1 MATAKSAWG
10 IEIGASALKA
20 IRLSREGD
28 SVVVTDFTV
37 IPHQQVLSAPDVDPA
52 AMVRFTLG
60 QFLAANGEKLKSDRV
75 VVSVAGRDAFARFA
89 KLPVGGNLKNLAK
102 LIDFESKQQIP
113 FPIDQVEWDY
123 QAFKSEDNIEVD
135 VGIFA
140 ITKDRIGELLTL
152 YRECGLN
159 PDVITIAPNAV
170 FNAVT
175 YDLNLDLSSGPVM
188 VVDVGT
194 NATDIVVAERG
205 IGWMRSFPLGG
216 HSFTEAISGGFDIP
230 YKKAEKLKLEG
241 AASKHAK
248 QVMQRMKDT
257 FDSLISEIR
266 KSKDYYESTHPG
278 ATVGKILGTGS
289 TLKIPGLRKFI
300 TQQIGVEVERLDEF
314 KRIQLEGDQAADF
327 AANAMGLVVA
337 YGLALQG
344 VGLGAINV
352 NLVPMAVRRER
363 AWMAKGKWFAVAAGL
378 GLVMGAMLFIRPITG
393 RSRLGESVPQSV
405 VAAIA
410 DGQRNKAAYDQIA
423 GMGANGGAAKNMLA
437 LVDNRN
443 VWPLLVNDAFS
454 ALAAANPQPELLVDL
469 EAQVSRLPAGQVDEA
484 ALSDMLTKSLS
495 EARSIEVAQ
504 RRLVML
510 EELSGAYVPPAPG
523 GKRRIKVAMRISL
536 SHSDPSVFLSKENS
550 VAGWL
555 KERAAVLAKDPKAPY
570 TIVADSI
577 KIPDDWVEIEF
588 GKGVRQKSETPPG
601 GGTEFGNSGGDLG
614 GGGAKKPAGSG
625 NKGGNSF
632 QGRRAAP
639 PPDASSDTGPGF
651 GLSTGGAGPGSGES
665 SGDASGG
672 SDSGFGTGGA
682 GNDPTRSKR
691 RSGGAG
697 STVNGE
703 AIKVLEEAR
712 IISAPSVY
720 QPGDLYFMGELTF
733 EVELPSDGPT
743 SNDAQPEGTQ

>member
-20 IRLSREGD
+20 IRLVREGD

-37 IPHQQVLSAPDVDPA
+37 IPHQQVISAPDVDPA

-140 ITKDRIGELLTL
+140 ITKDRIGELLML

-159 PDVITIAPNAV
+159 PDVITIAPSAV
-170 FNAVT
+170 FNAVS

-241 AASKHAK
+241 AASKYAK

-266 KSKDYYESTHPG
+266 KSKEYYESTHPG
-278 ATVGKILGTGS
+278 ASIEKILGTGS

-300 TQQIGVEVERLDEF
+300 TQQIQADVERLDEF

-363 AWMAKGKWFAVAAGL
+363 AWIAKGKWFAVAAGL
-378 GLVMGAMLFIRPITG
+378 GLVAGVMLFIRPITG
-393 RSRLGESVPQSV
+393 RSGLGSSPPASVESTISRGKAFKAQY
-405 VAAIA
+405 
-410 DGQRNKAAYDQIA
+410 DGLSGA
-423 GMGANGGAAKNMLA
+423 GANGGAAQNMLS
-437 LVDNRN
+437 LVDYRD
-443 VWPLLVNDAFS
+443 VWPHLVNDVYT
-454 ALAAANPQPELLVDL
+454 ALAAANPQPALLSSNAEEIKAV
-469 EAQVSRLPAGQVDEA
+469 P
-484 ALSDMLTKSLS
+484 
-495 EARSIEVAQ
+495 VAE
-504 RRLVML
+504 RRLVSL
-510 EELSGAYVPPAPG
+510 DELGSAYVVPG
-523 GKRRIKVAMRISL
+523 ADGKRRIRVSMKVSL
-536 SHSDPSVFLSKENS
+536 SHADPGVFLNKEKS

-555 KERAAVLAKDPKAPY
+555 RANADRAGVPY
-570 TIVADSI
+570 VIVTDSI
-577 KIPDDWVEIEF
+577 KIPDDWTEIEF
-588 GKGVRQKSETPPG
+588 GKGARQKSDAPAGGAAG
-601 GGTEFGNSGGDLG
+601 GGSDFGAPSSGDS
-614 GGGAKKPAGSG
+614 GSTADQG
-625 NKGGNSF
+625 QGSKGM
-632 QGRRAAP
+632 QGRRKPPAA
-639 PPDASSDTGPGF
+639 GGQMQGMGQ
-651 GLSTGGAGPGSGES
+651 GLGLSGGGEGAGDGDGSTGGAGGADWSSGSDAASKSRRKAGGSATGAQGES
-665 SGDASGG
+665 
-672 SDSGFGTGGA
+672 
-682 GNDPTRSKR
+682 
-691 RSGGAG
+691 
-697 STVNGE
+697 
-703 AIKVLEEAR
+703 IKVLEEAR
-712 IISAPSVY
+712 IVEAPSIY
-720 QPGDLYFMGELTF
+720 QPDDVYFVGEVTF
-733 EVELPSDGPT
+733 EVELRDPKAAP
-743 SNDAQPEGTQ
+743 AAAPEGGTQ

>member
-20 IRLSREGD
+20 IRLVREGD

-278 ATVGKILGTGS
+278 ASVDKILGTGS

-314 KRIQLEGDQAADF
+314 KRIQLDGDQAADF

-363 AWMAKGKWFAVAAGL
+363 AWMAKGKWFAAAAGL
-378 GLVMGAMLFIRPITG
+378 GLAISGMLFIRPITG
-393 RSRLGESVPQSV
+393 RSGLGSSPPASVESTISQ
-405 VAAIA
+405 
-410 DGQRNKAAYDQIA
+410 GKAFKAQFEELSGA
-423 GMGANGGAAKNMLA
+423 GANGGAAQNMLS
-437 LVDNRN
+437 LVDYRN
-443 VWPLLVNDAFS
+443 VWPHLVNDVYT
-454 ALAAANPQPELLVDL
+454 ALAAANPQPALL
-469 EAQVSRLPAGQVDEA
+469 GGNVDEIKA
-484 ALSDMLTKSLS
+484 
-495 EARSIEVAQ
+495 IPVAE
-504 RRLVML
+504 RRLVTL
-510 EELSGAYVPPAPG
+510 DELGSAYVVPG
-523 GKRRIKVAMRISL
+523 ADGKRRIRVSMKVSL
-536 SHSDPSVFLSKENS
+536 SHADPGVFLNKEKS

-555 KERAAVLAKDPKAPY
+555 RANADRADVPY
-570 TIVADSI
+570 VIVADSI
-577 KIPDDWVEIEF
+577 KIPDDWTEIEF
-588 GKGVRQKSETPPG
+588 GKGARQKPDAPAG
-601 GGTEFGNSGGDLG
+601 GAASGGSDF
-614 GGGAKKPAGSG
+614 GAPASGDAASNASQGQG
-625 NKGGNSF
+625 NKGM
-632 QGRRAAP
+632 QGRRKP
-639 PPDASSDTGPGF
+639 PAGGGQMPGMGQ
-651 GLSTGGAGPGSGES
+651 GLGLSGGGEGAGDGSGDGSTGGAGGADWS
-665 SGDASGG
+665 SGSDAASK
-672 SDSGFGTGGA
+672 SRRKTGGA
-682 GNDPTRSKR
+682 AT
-691 RSGGAG
+691 GA
-697 STVNGE
+697 E
-703 AIKVLEEAR
+703 AESIKVLEEAR
-712 IISAPSVY
+712 IGEAPSIY
-720 QPGDLYFMGELTF
+720 QPDDVYFVGEVTF
-733 EVELPSDGPT
+733 EVELRDSKGAPAAAP
-743 SNDAQPEGTQ
+743 AEGTQ

>member
-20 IRLSREGD
+20 IRLVREGD

-37 IPHQQVLSAPDVDPA
+37 IPHQQVLYAPDVDPT

-102 LIDFESKQQIP
+102 LVDFESKQQIP

-140 ITKDRIGELLTL
+140 ITKDLIGELLTL
-152 YRECGLN
+152 YRESGLN

-175 YDLNLDLSSGPVM
+175 YDLKLDLSSGPVM

-216 HSFTEAISGGFDIP
+216 HSFTEAIAGGFDIP

-278 ATVGKILGTGS
+278 ATVEKILGTGS

-300 TQQIGVEVERLDEF
+300 TQQIQVDVERLDEF
-314 KRIQLEGDQAADF
+314 KRIQLEGDQAAEF

-344 VGLGAINV
+344 VGLGTINV

-363 AWMAKGKWFAVAAGL
+363 AWMAKGKWFAAAASL
-378 GLVMGAMLFIRPITG
+378 GLVASILLFIRPIAG
-393 RSRLGESVPQSV
+393 RSGLGSSPPASVESTISQ
-405 VAAIA
+405 
-410 DGQRNKAAYDQIA
+410 GKAFKAQYDELA
-423 GMGANGGAAKNMLA
+423 GAGANGGAAQNMLS
-437 LVDNRN
+437 LVDYRDI
-443 VWPLLVNDAFS
+443 WPHLVNDVYS
-454 ALAAANPQPELLVDL
+454 ALAAANPQPALLGGNLQDIK
-469 EAQVSRLPAGQVDEA
+469 AIP
-484 ALSDMLTKSLS
+484 
-495 EARSIEVAQ
+495 VAE
-504 RRLVML
+504 RRLVTL
-510 EELSGAYVPPAPG
+510 DELGSTYVAPG
-523 GKRRIKVAMRISL
+523 ADGKRRIRVSMKVSL
-536 SHSDPSVFLSKENS
+536 SHADPGVFLNKEKS

-555 KERAAVLAKDPKAPY
+555 RANAERDDVPY
-570 TIVADSI
+570 VILVDSI
-577 KIPDDWVEIEF
+577 KIPDDWTEIEF
-588 GKGVRQKSETPPG
+588 GKGARQKPDSPA
-601 GGTEFGNSGGDLG
+601 SG
-614 GGGAKKPAGSG
+614 A
-625 NKGGNSF
+625 
-632 QGRRAAP
+632 
-639 PPDASSDTGPGF
+639 
-651 GLSTGGAGPGSGES
+651 
-665 SGDASGG
+665 ASGG
-672 SDSGFGTGGA
+672 SDFGAPDSGDPSSASSPGQGNKNMQGRRKPPAGGGQMPGMGQGLGLSGGGEGAGDGGGDGSTGGGDNWPSGSEA
-682 GNDPTRSKR
+682 ASKSR
-691 RSGGAG
+691 RKTPGSASG
-697 STVNGE
+697 TE
-703 AIKVLEEAR
+703 AELIKVLEEAR
-712 IISAPSVY
+712 IAEAPSIY
-720 QPGDLYFMGELTF
+720 QPDDVYFVGEVTF
-733 EVELPSDGPT
+733 EVEFRDPKGAP
-743 SNDAQPEGTQ
+743 AAAPAEGTQ

>member
-20 IRLSREGD
+20 IRLVREGD

-278 ATVGKILGTGS
+278 ASVEKILGTGS

-363 AWMAKGKWFAVAAGL
+363 AWMAKGKWFAAAAGL
-378 GLVMGAMLFIRPITG
+378 GLVISGMLFIRPITG
-393 RSRLGESVPQSV
+393 RSGLGSSPPASVESTISQ
-405 VAAIA
+405 
-410 DGQRNKAAYDQIA
+410 GKAFKAQYDELSGA
-423 GMGANGGAAKNMLA
+423 GANGGAAQNMLS
-437 LVDNRN
+437 LVDYRN
-443 VWPLLVNDAFS
+443 VWPHLVNDVYT
-454 ALAAANPQPELLVDL
+454 ALAAANPQPALLGGNLDDIK
-469 EAQVSRLPAGQVDEA
+469 AIP
-484 ALSDMLTKSLS
+484 
-495 EARSIEVAQ
+495 VAE
-504 RRLVML
+504 RRLVTL
-510 EELSGAYVPPAPG
+510 DELGSTYVVPGAD
-523 GKRRIKVAMRISL
+523 GKRRIRVSMKVSL
-536 SHSDPSVFLSKENS
+536 SHADPGVFLNKEKS

-555 KERAAVLAKDPKAPY
+555 RANADRADVPY
-570 TIVADSI
+570 VIVADSI
-577 KIPDDWVEIEF
+577 KIPDDWTEIEF
-588 GKGVRQKSETPPG
+588 GKGARQKPDAPAGGVAG
-601 GGTEFGNSGGDLG
+601 GGSDFG
-614 GGGAKKPAGSG
+614 
-625 NKGGNSF
+625 
-632 QGRRAAP
+632 AP
-639 PPDASSDTGPGF
+639 
-651 GLSTGGAGPGSGES
+651 S
-665 SGDASGG
+665 SGDAGSTANQGQGNKGMQGRRKPPAGGGQMPGMGQGLGLSGG
-672 SDSGFGTGGA
+672 GEGAGDGAGDGSTGGGA
-682 GNDPTRSKR
+682 DGSSGSDAASKSR
-691 RSGGAG
+691 RKTGGSATG
-697 STVNGE
+697 AE
-703 AIKVLEEAR
+703 AESIKVLEEAR
-712 IISAPSVY
+712 IGEAPGIY
-720 QPGDLYFMGELTF
+720 QPDDVYFVGEVTF
-733 EVELPSDGPT
+733 EVELRDPKGAP
-743 SNDAQPEGTQ
+743 AAAPAEGTQ

>member
-20 IRLSREGD
+20 IRLVREGD

-52 AMVRFTLG
+52 AMIRFSLG
-60 QFLAANGEKLKSDRV
+60 QFLAANGDKLKTDRV

-123 QAFKSEDNIEVD
+123 QAFKSEDNLEVD

-170 FNAVT
+170 FNAVA
-175 YDLNLDLSSGPVM
+175 YDLNLDAASGPVM

-194 NATDIVVAERG
+194 NATDIVVAEHG

-278 ATVGKILGTGS
+278 SEVTKILGTGS

-314 KRIQLEGDQAADF
+314 KRVQLEGDQAADF

-352 NLVPMAVRRER
+352 NLVPLAVRRER
-363 AWMAKGKWFAVAAGL
+363 AWMAKGKWFAAAAGL
-378 GLVMGAMLFIRPITG
+378 GLVISGMLFIRPITG
-393 RSRLGESVPQSV
+393 RSGLGSSAPASVETTISQ
-405 VAAIA
+405 
-410 DGQRNKAAYDQIA
+410 GKALKARYDELSGA
-423 GMGANGGAAKNMLA
+423 GANGGAAQNMLS
-437 LVDNRN
+437 LVDYRN
-443 VWPLLVNDAFS
+443 IWPHLVTDVYS
-454 ALAAANPQPELLVDL
+454 ALAASNPQPALLGGNL
-469 EAQVSRLPAGQVDEA
+469 DEIKA
-484 ALSDMLTKSLS
+484 
-495 EARSIEVAQ
+495 IPVAE
-504 RRLVML
+504 RRLVTL
-510 EELSGAYVPPAPG
+510 DELGSTYVAPG
-523 GKRRIKVAMRISL
+523 ADGKRRIRVAMKVSL
-536 SHSDPSVFLSKENS
+536 SHADPGVFLNKEKS

-555 KERAAVLAKDPKAPY
+555 RKNADRPDVPY
-570 TIVADSI
+570 VIVADSI
-577 KIPDDWVEIEF
+577 KIPDDWTEVEF
-588 GKGVRQKSETPPG
+588 GKGARQKPDAPAG
-601 GGTEFGNSGGDLG
+601 GSTGGSDFGAPASGGDPNSG
-614 GGGAKKPAGSG
+614 NQGQG
-625 NKGGNSF
+625 NKGM
-632 QGRRAAP
+632 QGRRKP
-639 PPDASSDTGPGF
+639 PAQGGQMPGMGQGL
-651 GLSTGGAGPGSGES
+651 GLSGGGEGAGDGSG
-665 SGDASGG
+665 DG
-672 SDSGFGTGGA
+672 STGGTGGA
-682 GNDPTRSKR
+682 DW
-691 RSGGAG
+691 SGGTDGGKKESRRKIGTATG
-697 STVNGE
+697 AE
-703 AIKVLEEAR
+703 AESIKVLEEAR
-712 IISAPSVY
+712 IGEAPSMY
-720 QPGDLYFMGELTF
+720 QPDDVFFVGEVTF
-733 EVELPSDGPT
+733 EVELRDPKGAP
-743 SNDAQPEGTQ
+743 APAPAEGTL

>member
-20 IRLSREGD
+20 IRLVREGD

-60 QFLAANGEKLKSDRV
+60 QFLAANVEKLKSDRV

-278 ATVGKILGTGS
+278 ASVEKILGTGS

-314 KRIQLEGDQAADF
+314 KRIQLEGDQAAEF
-327 AANAMGLVVA
+327 AANSMGLVVA

-363 AWMAKGKWFAVAAGL
+363 AWMAKGKWFAAAAGL
-378 GLVMGAMLFIRPITG
+378 GLVISGMLFIRPITG
-393 RSRLGESVPQSV
+393 RSGLGSSTPASVESTISQ
-405 VAAIA
+405 
-410 DGQRNKAAYDQIA
+410 GKAFKAQYDELSGA
-423 GMGANGGAAKNMLA
+423 GANGGAAQNMLS
-437 LVDNRN
+437 LVDYRN
-443 VWPLLVNDAFS
+443 VWPHLVNDVYT
-454 ALAAANPQPELLVDL
+454 ALAAANPQPALVGGNLDDIK
-469 EAQVSRLPAGQVDEA
+469 AIP
-484 ALSDMLTKSLS
+484 
-495 EARSIEVAQ
+495 VAE
-504 RRLVML
+504 RRLVTL
-510 EELSGAYVPPAPG
+510 DELGSAYVAPG
-523 GKRRIKVAMRISL
+523 ADGKRRIRVSMKVSL
-536 SHSDPSVFLSKENS
+536 SHADPGVFLNKEKS

-555 KERAAVLAKDPKAPY
+555 RANADRADVPY
-570 TIVADSI
+570 VIVADSI
-577 KIPDDWVEIEF
+577 KIPDDWTEIEF
-588 GKGVRQKSETPPG
+588 GKGARQKPDAPAGGAAG
-601 GGTEFGNSGGDLG
+601 GGSDFG
-614 GGGAKKPAGSG
+614 
-625 NKGGNSF
+625 
-632 QGRRAAP
+632 AP
-639 PPDASSDTGPGF
+639 
-651 GLSTGGAGPGSGES
+651 S
-665 SGDASGG
+665 SGDAGSTASQGQGNKGMQGRRKPPAGGGQMPGMGQGLGLSGG
-672 SDSGFGTGGA
+672 GEGAGDGAGDGSSGGTGGA
-682 GNDPTRSKR
+682 DWSSGSDAASKSR
-691 RSGGAG
+691 RKTGGSATG
-697 STVNGE
+697 AE
-703 AIKVLEEAR
+703 AESIKVLEEAR
-712 IISAPSVY
+712 IGEGPSIY
-720 QPGDLYFMGELTF
+720 QPDDVYFVGEVTF
-733 EVELPSDGPT
+733 EVELRDPKLKGAP
-743 SNDAQPEGTQ
+743 AAAPAEGTQ

>member
-20 IRLSREGD
+20 IRLVREGD

-278 ATVGKILGTGS
+278 ASVDKILGTGS

-314 KRIQLEGDQAADF
+314 KRIQLDGDQAADF

-363 AWMAKGKWFAVAAGL
+363 AWMAKGKWFAAAAGL
-378 GLVMGAMLFIRPITG
+378 GLVISGMLFIRPITG
-393 RSRLGESVPQSV
+393 RSGLGSSPPASVESTISQ
-405 VAAIA
+405 
-410 DGQRNKAAYDQIA
+410 GKAFKAQFDELSGA
-423 GMGANGGAAKNMLA
+423 GANGGAAQNMLS
-437 LVDNRN
+437 LVDYRN
-443 VWPLLVNDAFS
+443 VWPHLVNDVYT
-454 ALAAANPQPELLVDL
+454 ALAAANPQPALL
-469 EAQVSRLPAGQVDEA
+469 GGNVDEIKA
-484 ALSDMLTKSLS
+484 
-495 EARSIEVAQ
+495 IPVAE
-504 RRLVML
+504 RRLVTL
-510 EELSGAYVPPAPG
+510 DELGSAYVVPG
-523 GKRRIKVAMRISL
+523 ADGKRRIRVSMKVSL
-536 SHSDPSVFLSKENS
+536 SHADPGVFLNKEKS
-550 VAGWL
+550 VAGRL
-555 KERAAVLAKDPKAPY
+555 RANADRADVPY
-570 TIVADSI
+570 VIVADSI
-577 KIPDDWVEIEF
+577 KIPDDWTEIEF
-588 GKGVRQKSETPPG
+588 GKGARQKPDAPAG
-601 GGTEFGNSGGDLG
+601 GAASGGSDF
-614 GGGAKKPAGSG
+614 GAPASGDAASNASQGQG
-625 NKGGNSF
+625 NKGM
-632 QGRRAAP
+632 QGRRKP
-639 PPDASSDTGPGF
+639 PAGGGQMPGMGQ
-651 GLSTGGAGPGSGES
+651 GLGLSGGGEGAGDGSGDGSTGGAGGADWS
-665 SGDASGG
+665 SGSDAASK
-672 SDSGFGTGGA
+672 SRRKTGGA
-682 GNDPTRSKR
+682 AT
-691 RSGGAG
+691 GA
-697 STVNGE
+697 E
-703 AIKVLEEAR
+703 AESIKVLEEAR
-712 IISAPSVY
+712 IGEAPSIY
-720 QPGDLYFMGELTF
+720 QPDDVYFVGEVTF
-733 EVELPSDGPT
+733 EVELRDSKGAPAAAP
-743 SNDAQPEGTQ
+743 AEGTQ

>member
-20 IRLSREGD
+20 IRLAREGD

-393 RSRLGESVPQSV
+393 RSGLGSSPPASVESTISQ
-405 VAAIA
+405 
-410 DGQRNKAAYDQIA
+410 GKAFKAQYDELSGA
-423 GMGANGGAAKNMLA
+423 GANGGAAQNMLS
-437 LVDNRN
+437 LVDYRN
-443 VWPLLVNDAFS
+443 VWPHVVNDVFS
-454 ALAAANPQPELLVDL
+454 ALAAANPQPALL
-469 EAQVSRLPAGQVDEA
+469 GGNVDEIKA
-484 ALSDMLTKSLS
+484 
-495 EARSIEVAQ
+495 IPVAE
-504 RRLVML
+504 RRLVTL
-510 EELSGAYVPPAPG
+510 DELGSVYVAPG
-523 GKRRIKVAMRISL
+523 ADGKRRIRVSMKVSL
-536 SHSDPSVFLSKENS
+536 SHADPGVFRNKEKS

-555 KERAAVLAKDPKAPY
+555 RANADRPDVPY
-570 TIVADSI
+570 VIVADSI
-577 KIPDDWVEIEF
+577 KIPDDWTEIEF
-588 GKGVRQKSETPPG
+588 GKGARQKADAPAGGAAG
-601 GGTEFGNSGGDLG
+601 GGSDFG
-614 GGGAKKPAGSG
+614 APASSDPGSSANQGQG
-625 NKGGNSF
+625 NKGM
-632 QGRRAAP
+632 QGRRKP
-639 PPDASSDTGPGF
+639 PAGDGQMPGMGQ
-651 GLSTGGAGPGSGES
+651 GLGLSGGGEGAGDGSGDGSGGGSTGGADWS
-665 SGDASGG
+665 SGSDAASKSRRKSG
-672 SDSGFGTGGA
+672 SATGA
-682 GNDPTRSKR
+682 
-691 RSGGAG
+691 
-697 STVNGE
+697 E
-703 AIKVLEEAR
+703 AESIKVLEEAR
-712 IISAPSVY
+712 IGEAPSIY
-720 QPGDLYFMGELTF
+720 QPDDVYFVGEVTF
-733 EVELPSDGPT
+733 EVELRDPKGAP
-743 SNDAQPEGTQ
+743 APAAAEGTQ

>member
-20 IRLSREGD
+20 IRLVREGD

-60 QFLAANGEKLKSDRV
+60 QFLAANVEKLKSDRV

-278 ATVGKILGTGS
+278 ASVEKILGTGS

-314 KRIQLEGDQAADF
+314 KRIQLEGDQAAEF
-327 AANAMGLVVA
+327 AANSMGLVVA

-363 AWMAKGKWFAVAAGL
+363 AWMAKGKWFAAAAGL
-378 GLVMGAMLFIRPITG
+378 GLVISGMLFIRPITG
-393 RSRLGESVPQSV
+393 RSGLGSSTPASVESTISQ
-405 VAAIA
+405 
-410 DGQRNKAAYDQIA
+410 GKAFKAQYDELSGA
-423 GMGANGGAAKNMLA
+423 GANGGAAQNMLS
-437 LVDNRN
+437 LVDYRN
-443 VWPLLVNDAFS
+443 VWPHLVNDVYT
-454 ALAAANPQPELLVDL
+454 ALAAANPQPALVGGNLDDIK
-469 EAQVSRLPAGQVDEA
+469 AIP
-484 ALSDMLTKSLS
+484 
-495 EARSIEVAQ
+495 VAE
-504 RRLVML
+504 RRLVTL
-510 EELSGAYVPPAPG
+510 DELGSAYVAPG
-523 GKRRIKVAMRISL
+523 ADGKPRIRVSMKVSL
-536 SHSDPSVFLSKENS
+536 SHADPGVFLNKEKS

-555 KERAAVLAKDPKAPY
+555 RANADRPNVPY
-570 TIVADSI
+570 VIVADSI
-577 KIPDDWVEIEF
+577 KIPDDWTEIEF
-588 GKGVRQKSETPPG
+588 GKGARQKPDAPAGGAAG
-601 GGTEFGNSGGDLG
+601 GGSDFG
-614 GGGAKKPAGSG
+614 
-625 NKGGNSF
+625 
-632 QGRRAAP
+632 AP
-639 PPDASSDTGPGF
+639 
-651 GLSTGGAGPGSGES
+651 S
-665 SGDASGG
+665 SGDAASNASQGQGNKGMQGRRKPPAGGGQMPGMGQGLGLSGG
-672 SDSGFGTGGA
+672 GEGAGDGAGDGSSGGTGGA
-682 GNDPTRSKR
+682 DWSSGSDAASKSR
-691 RSGGAG
+691 RKTGGSATG
-697 STVNGE
+697 AE
-703 AIKVLEEAR
+703 AESIKVLEEAR
-712 IISAPSVY
+712 IGEGPSIY
-720 QPGDLYFMGELTF
+720 QPDDVYFVGEVTF
-733 EVELPSDGPT
+733 EVELRDPKLKGAP
-743 SNDAQPEGTQ
+743 AAAPAEGTQ

>member
-20 IRLSREGD
+20 IRLVREGD

-278 ATVGKILGTGS
+278 ASVEKILGTGS

-314 KRIQLEGDQAADF
+314 KRIQLEGDQAAEF
-327 AANAMGLVVA
+327 AANSMGLVVA

-363 AWMAKGKWFAVAAGL
+363 AWMAKGKWFAAAAGL
-378 GLVMGAMLFIRPITG
+378 GLVISGMLFIRPITG
-393 RSRLGESVPQSV
+393 RSGLGSSTPASVESTISQ
-405 VAAIA
+405 
-410 DGQRNKAAYDQIA
+410 GKAFKAQYDELSGA
-423 GMGANGGAAKNMLA
+423 GANGGAAQNMLS
-437 LVDNRN
+437 LVDYRN
-443 VWPLLVNDAFS
+443 VWPHLVNDVYT
-454 ALAAANPQPELLVDL
+454 ALAAANPQPALVGGNLDDIK
-469 EAQVSRLPAGQVDEA
+469 AIP
-484 ALSDMLTKSLS
+484 
-495 EARSIEVAQ
+495 VAE
-504 RRLVML
+504 RRLVTL
-510 EELSGAYVPPAPG
+510 DELGSAYVAPG
-523 GKRRIKVAMRISL
+523 ADGKPRIRVSMKVSL
-536 SHSDPSVFLSKENS
+536 SHADPGVFLNKEKS

-555 KERAAVLAKDPKAPY
+555 RANADRADVPY
-570 TIVADSI
+570 VIVADSI
-577 KIPDDWVEIEF
+577 KIPDDWTEIEF
-588 GKGVRQKSETPPG
+588 GKGARQKPDAPAGGAAG
-601 GGTEFGNSGGDLG
+601 GGSDFG
-614 GGGAKKPAGSG
+614 
-625 NKGGNSF
+625 
-632 QGRRAAP
+632 AP
-639 PPDASSDTGPGF
+639 
-651 GLSTGGAGPGSGES
+651 S
-665 SGDASGG
+665 SGDAGSTASQGQGNKGMQGRRKPPAGGGQMPGMGQGLGLSGG
-672 SDSGFGTGGA
+672 GEGAGDGAGDGSSGGTGGA
-682 GNDPTRSKR
+682 DWSSGSDAASKSR
-691 RSGGAG
+691 RKTGGSATG
-697 STVNGE
+697 AE
-703 AIKVLEEAR
+703 AESIKVLEEAR
-712 IISAPSVY
+712 IGEGPSIY
-720 QPGDLYFMGELTF
+720 QPDDVYFVGEVTF
-733 EVELPSDGPT
+733 EVELRDPKLKGAP
-743 SNDAQPEGTQ
+743 AAAPAEGTQ

>member
-20 IRLSREGD
+20 IRLVREGE

-278 ATVGKILGTGS
+278 ASVDKILGTGS

-314 KRIQLEGDQAADF
+314 KRIQLDGDQAADF

-363 AWMAKGKWFAVAAGL
+363 AWMAKGKWFAAAAGL
-378 GLVMGAMLFIRPITG
+378 GLVISGMLFIRPITG
-393 RSRLGESVPQSV
+393 RSGLGSSPPASVESTISQ
-405 VAAIA
+405 
-410 DGQRNKAAYDQIA
+410 GKAFKAQFDELSGA
-423 GMGANGGAAKNMLA
+423 GANGGAAQNMLS
-437 LVDNRN
+437 LVDYRN
-443 VWPLLVNDAFS
+443 VWPHLVNDVYT
-454 ALAAANPQPELLVDL
+454 ALAAANPQPALL
-469 EAQVSRLPAGQVDEA
+469 GGNVDEIKA
-484 ALSDMLTKSLS
+484 
-495 EARSIEVAQ
+495 IPVAE
-504 RRLVML
+504 RRLVTL
-510 EELSGAYVPPAPG
+510 DELGSAYVVPG
-523 GKRRIKVAMRISL
+523 ADGKRRIRVSMKVSL
-536 SHSDPSVFLSKENS
+536 SHADPGVFLNKEKS

-555 KERAAVLAKDPKAPY
+555 RANADRADVPY
-570 TIVADSI
+570 VIVADSI
-577 KIPDDWVEIEF
+577 KIPDDWTEIEF
-588 GKGVRQKSETPPG
+588 GKGARQKPDAPAG
-601 GGTEFGNSGGDLG
+601 GAASGGSDF
-614 GGGAKKPAGSG
+614 GAPASGDAASNANQGQG
-625 NKGGNSF
+625 NKGM
-632 QGRRAAP
+632 QGRRKP
-639 PPDASSDTGPGF
+639 PAGGGQMPGMGQ
-651 GLSTGGAGPGSGES
+651 GLGLSGGGEGAGDGSGDGSTGGAGGADWS
-665 SGDASGG
+665 SGSDAASK
-672 SDSGFGTGGA
+672 SRRKTGGA
-682 GNDPTRSKR
+682 AT
-691 RSGGAG
+691 GA
-697 STVNGE
+697 E
-703 AIKVLEEAR
+703 AESIKVLEEAR
-712 IISAPSVY
+712 IGEAPSIY
-720 QPGDLYFMGELTF
+720 QPDDVYFVGEVTF
-733 EVELPSDGPT
+733 EVELRDSKGAPAAAP
-743 SNDAQPEGTQ
+743 AEGTQ

>member
-20 IRLSREGD
+20 IRLVREGE

-140 ITKDRIGELLTL
+140 TTKDRIGELLTL

-205 IGWMRSFPLGG
+205 IGWMRSFPRGG

-278 ATVGKILGTGS
+278 ASVDKILGTGS

-314 KRIQLEGDQAADF
+314 KRIQLDGDQAADF

-363 AWMAKGKWFAVAAGL
+363 AWMAKGKWFAAAAGL
-378 GLVMGAMLFIRPITG
+378 GLVISGMLFIRPITG
-393 RSRLGESVPQSV
+393 RSGLGSSPPASVESTISQ
-405 VAAIA
+405 
-410 DGQRNKAAYDQIA
+410 GKAFKAQFDELSGA
-423 GMGANGGAAKNMLA
+423 GANGGAAQNMLS
-437 LVDNRN
+437 LVDYRN
-443 VWPLLVNDAFS
+443 VWPHLVNDVYT
-454 ALAAANPQPELLVDL
+454 ALAAANPQPALL
-469 EAQVSRLPAGQVDEA
+469 GGNVDEIKA
-484 ALSDMLTKSLS
+484 
-495 EARSIEVAQ
+495 IPVAE
-504 RRLVML
+504 RRLVTL
-510 EELSGAYVPPAPG
+510 DELGSAYVVPG
-523 GKRRIKVAMRISL
+523 ADGKRRIRVSMKVSL
-536 SHSDPSVFLSKENS
+536 SHADPGVFLNKEKS

-555 KERAAVLAKDPKAPY
+555 RANADRADVPY
-570 TIVADSI
+570 VIVADSI
-577 KIPDDWVEIEF
+577 KIPDDWTEIEF
-588 GKGVRQKSETPPG
+588 GKGARQKPDAPAG
-601 GGTEFGNSGGDLG
+601 GAASGGSDF
-614 GGGAKKPAGSG
+614 GAPASGDAASNANQGQG
-625 NKGGNSF
+625 NKGM
-632 QGRRAAP
+632 QGRRKP
-639 PPDASSDTGPGF
+639 PAGGGQMPGMGQ
-651 GLSTGGAGPGSGES
+651 GLGLSGGGEGAGEGSGDGSTGGAGGADWS
-665 SGDASGG
+665 SGSDAASK
-672 SDSGFGTGGA
+672 SRRKTGGA
-682 GNDPTRSKR
+682 AT
-691 RSGGAG
+691 GA
-697 STVNGE
+697 E
-703 AIKVLEEAR
+703 AESIKVLEEAR
-712 IISAPSVY
+712 IGEAPSIY
-720 QPGDLYFMGELTF
+720 QPDDVYFVGEVTF
-733 EVELPSDGPT
+733 EVELRDPKGAP
-743 SNDAQPEGTQ
+743 AAAPAEGTQ

>member
-20 IRLSREGD
+20 IRLVREGG

-140 ITKDRIGELLTL
+140 ITKDRISELLTL

-170 FNAVT
+170 FNAVS

-266 KSKDYYESTHPG
+266 KSKEFYETTHPG
-278 ATVGKILGTGS
+278 ASIEKILGTGS

-300 TQQIGVEVERLDEF
+300 TQQIQVEVERLDEF
-314 KRIQLEGDQAADF
+314 KRIQLDGDQAAEF

-378 GLVMGAMLFIRPITG
+378 GLVASAMLFIRPITG
-393 RSRLGESVPQSV
+393 RSGLGSSPPASVESTISQ
-405 VAAIA
+405 
-410 DGQRNKAAYDQIA
+410 GKAFKAQYDELSGA
-423 GMGANGGAAKNMLA
+423 GANGGAAQNMLS
-437 LVDNRN
+437 LVDYRN
-443 VWPLLVNDAFS
+443 VWPHLVNDVYT
-454 ALAAANPQPELLVDL
+454 ALAAANPQPALVGGNV
-469 EAQVSRLPAGQVDEA
+469 EEIKAIP
-484 ALSDMLTKSLS
+484 
-495 EARSIEVAQ
+495 VAE
-504 RRLVML
+504 RRLVTL
-510 EELSGAYVPPAPG
+510 DELGSAYVAPG
-523 GKRRIKVAMRISL
+523 ADGKRRIRVSMKVSL
-536 SHSDPSVFLSKENS
+536 SHADPGVFLNKEKS

-555 KERAAVLAKDPKAPY
+555 RANADRAEVPY
-570 TIVADSI
+570 VIVADSI
-577 KIPDDWVEIEF
+577 KIPDDWTEIEF
-588 GKGVRQKSETPPG
+588 GKGARQKPDAPAGGAAG
-601 GGTEFGNSGGDLG
+601 GGSDFGAPASGDAGSTANQGQGNKGMQGRRKPPAGGGQMPGMGQGLGLSGGGEGAGDG
-614 GGGAKKPAGSG
+614 AGDGSTGGGADWSSGSDAAS
-625 NKGGNSF
+625 KS
-632 QGRRAAP
+632 RRK
-639 PPDASSDTGPGF
+639 
-651 GLSTGGAGPGSGES
+651 TGGSATGAEAES
-665 SGDASGG
+665 
-672 SDSGFGTGGA
+672 
-682 GNDPTRSKR
+682 
-691 RSGGAG
+691 
-697 STVNGE
+697 
-703 AIKVLEEAR
+703 IKVLEEAR
-712 IISAPSVY
+712 IGEAPSIY
-720 QPGDLYFMGELTF
+720 QPDDVYFVGEVTF
-733 EVELPSDGPT
+733 EVELRDPKGAP
-743 SNDAQPEGTQ
+743 AAAPAEGTQ

>member
-20 IRLSREGD
+20 LRLVREGD

-60 QFLAANGEKLKSDRV
+60 QFLAAHGEKLKSDRV

-89 KLPVGGNLKNLAK
+89 KLPLGGNFKNLAK

-175 YDLNLDLSSGPVM
+175 YDLNLDASSGPVM

-194 NATDIVVAERG
+194 NATDIVVAEHG

-248 QVMQRMKDT
+248 QIMQRMKDT

-278 ATVGKILGTGS
+278 ATVEKILGTGS

-314 KRIQLEGDQAADF
+314 KRIHVEGGQAADF
-327 AANAMGLVVA
+327 SANSMGLVVA

-363 AWMAKGKWFAVAAGL
+363 AWVAKGKWFAVAAGL
-378 GLVMGAMLFIRPITG
+378 GLVASVMLFIRPITG
-393 RSRLGESVPQSV
+393 RSGLGNTTPASVE
-405 VAAIA
+405 ATIA
-410 DGQRNKAAYDQIA
+410 QGKGFKAQYDEMSGA
-423 GMGANGGAAKNMLA
+423 GANGGAAQNMLS
-437 LVDNRN
+437 LVDYRN
-443 VWPLLVNDAFS
+443 IWPHLVDDVYT
-454 ALAAANPQPELLVDL
+454 ALAAANPQPALLGGNIDDIR
-469 EAQVSRLPAGQVDEA
+469 AIP
-484 ALSDMLTKSLS
+484 
-495 EARSIEVAQ
+495 VAE
-504 RRLVML
+504 RRLVTL
-510 EELSGAYVPPAPG
+510 DELGSTYVVPGAD
-523 GKRRIKVAMRISL
+523 GKRRIKVSMTVSL
-536 SHSDPSVFLSKENS
+536 SHADPGVFLNKEKS

-555 KERAAVLAKDPKAPY
+555 RANADRADVPY
-570 TIVADSI
+570 VIVADSI
-577 KIPDDWVEIEF
+577 KIPDDWTEIEF
-588 GKGVRQKSETPPG
+588 GKGAKQKP
-601 GGTEFGNSGGDLG
+601 D
-614 GGGAKKPAGSG
+614 APAG
-625 NKGGNSF
+625 N
-632 QGRRAAP
+632 
-639 PPDASSDTGPGF
+639 
-651 GLSTGGAGPGSGES
+651 
-665 SGDASGG
+665 ASGG
-672 SDSGFGTGGA
+672 SSDFGGPASGDSGSSSSQSQGNKGMQGRRKPPAGGGQMPGMGQGLGLSGGGEGSGDGSGA
-682 GNDPTRSKR
+682 GSPDGSGGGNW
-691 RSGGAG
+691 SGGADGG
-697 STVNGE
+697 SRSRRRTGGTGSGAEAE
-703 AIKVLEEAR
+703 AIKVLDEAR
-712 IISAPSVY
+712 ISEAPSIY
-720 QPGDLYFMGELTF
+720 QPDDVYFVGEVTF
-733 EVELPSDGPT
+733 EVELRDPKGAP
-743 SNDAQPEGTQ
+743 AAAPAEGTQ

>member
-20 IRLSREGD
+20 IRLVREGD

-278 ATVGKILGTGS
+278 ASVEKILGTGS

-378 GLVMGAMLFIRPITG
+378 GLVISALLFVRPLSG
-393 RSRLGESVPQSV
+393 RSGLKSEVPPEV
-405 VAAIA
+405 LNAIEEGRA
-410 DGQRNKAAYDQIA
+410 QKAAYEALANA
-423 GMGANGGAAKNMLA
+423 GAGGGAAQNMLS
-437 LVDNRN
+437 LTDYRK
-443 VWPLLVNDAFS
+443 VWPSLVKDAYG
-454 ALAAANPQPELLVDL
+454 ALAAAKPQSELVVDL
-469 EAQVSRLPAGQVDEA
+469 VALTAKLPRGQADDA
-484 ALSDMLTKSLS
+484 ALSGVLAKSLES
-495 EARSIEVAQ
+495 ARGIDVAD
-504 RRLVML
+504 RRLVAL
-510 EELSGAYVPPAPG
+510 EELSGTYVPPAAG
-523 GKRRIKVAMRISL
+523 GARRIKVAMRVAL

-555 KERAAVLAKDPKAPY
+555 KQRAAELEKETGAPY
-570 TIVADSI
+570 RIVPDSI

-588 GKGVRQKSETPPG
+588 GKGVREKS
-601 GGTEFGNSGGDLG
+601 
-614 GGGAKKPAGSG
+614 GAPAGSG
-625 NKGGNSF
+625 GTDFGSTSDGDQAKKPGEGGSKGGSGF
-632 QGRRAAP
+632 QGRRKAP
-639 PPDASSDTGPGF
+639 PPGASSGTSPGF
-651 GLSTGGAGPGSGES
+651 GLSSGGAGE
-665 SGDASGG
+665 
-672 SDSGFGTGGA
+672 GA
-682 GNDPTRSKR
+682 GNAPAGPATDDSSSGAGDDPTRSR
-691 RSGGAG
+691 RRTAAGGA
-697 STVNGE
+697 SSSEET
-703 AIKVLEEAR
+703 IKVLEEAR
-712 IISAPSVY
+712 IVQAPSLYQAGDVY
-720 QPGDLYFMGELTF
+720 FVGDITF
-733 EVELPSDGPT
+733 EVELVDGGAKAP
-743 SNDAQPEGTQ
+743 QPAPEENQ

>member
-20 IRLSREGD
+20 IRLVREGE

-278 ATVGKILGTGS
+278 ASVDKILGTGS

-314 KRIQLEGDQAADF
+314 KRIQLDGDQAADF

-363 AWMAKGKWFAVAAGL
+363 AWMAKGKWFAAAAGL
-378 GLVMGAMLFIRPITG
+378 GLVISGMLFIRPITG
-393 RSRLGESVPQSV
+393 RSGLGSSPPASVESTISQ
-405 VAAIA
+405 
-410 DGQRNKAAYDQIA
+410 GKAFKAQFDELSGA
-423 GMGANGGAAKNMLA
+423 GANGGAAQNMLS
-437 LVDNRN
+437 LVDYRN
-443 VWPLLVNDAFS
+443 VWPHLVNDVYT
-454 ALAAANPQPELLVDL
+454 ALAAANPQPALL
-469 EAQVSRLPAGQVDEA
+469 GGNVDEIKA
-484 ALSDMLTKSLS
+484 
-495 EARSIEVAQ
+495 IPVAE
-504 RRLVML
+504 RRLVTL
-510 EELSGAYVPPAPG
+510 DELGSAYVVPG
-523 GKRRIKVAMRISL
+523 ADGKRRIRVSMKVSL
-536 SHSDPSVFLSKENS
+536 SHADPGVFLNKEKS

-555 KERAAVLAKDPKAPY
+555 RANADRADVPY
-570 TIVADSI
+570 VIVADSI
-577 KIPDDWVEIEF
+577 KIPDDWTEIEF
-588 GKGVRQKSETPPG
+588 GKGARQKPDAPAG
-601 GGTEFGNSGGDLG
+601 GAASGGSDF
-614 GGGAKKPAGSG
+614 GAPASGDAASNANQGQG
-625 NKGGNSF
+625 NKGM
-632 QGRRAAP
+632 QGRRKP
-639 PPDASSDTGPGF
+639 PAGGGQMPGMGQ
-651 GLSTGGAGPGSGES
+651 GLGLSGGGEGAGEGSGDGSTGGAGGADWS
-665 SGDASGG
+665 SGSDAASK
-672 SDSGFGTGGA
+672 SRRKTGGA
-682 GNDPTRSKR
+682 AT
-691 RSGGAG
+691 GA
-697 STVNGE
+697 E
-703 AIKVLEEAR
+703 AESIKVLEEAR
-712 IISAPSVY
+712 IGEAPSIY
-720 QPGDLYFMGELTF
+720 QPDDVYFVGEVTF
-733 EVELPSDGPT
+733 EVELRDPKGAP
-743 SNDAQPEGTQ
+743 AAAPAEGTQ

>member
-20 IRLSREGD
+20 IRLVREGD

-278 ATVGKILGTGS
+278 ASVDKILGTGS

-314 KRIQLEGDQAADF
+314 KRIQLDGDQAADF

-363 AWMAKGKWFAVAAGL
+363 AWMAKGKWFAAAAGL
-378 GLVMGAMLFIRPITG
+378 GLVISGMLFIRPITG
-393 RSRLGESVPQSV
+393 RSGLGSSPPASVESTISQ
-405 VAAIA
+405 
-410 DGQRNKAAYDQIA
+410 GKAFKAQFDELSGA
-423 GMGANGGAAKNMLA
+423 GANGGAAQNMLS
-437 LVDNRN
+437 LVDYRN
-443 VWPLLVNDAFS
+443 VWPHLVNDVYT
-454 ALAAANPQPELLVDL
+454 ALAAANPQPALL
-469 EAQVSRLPAGQVDEA
+469 GGNVDEIKA
-484 ALSDMLTKSLS
+484 
-495 EARSIEVAQ
+495 IPVAE
-504 RRLVML
+504 RRLVTL
-510 EELSGAYVPPAPG
+510 DELGSAYVVPG
-523 GKRRIKVAMRISL
+523 ADGKRRIRVSMKVSL
-536 SHSDPSVFLSKENS
+536 SHADPGVFLNKEKS

-555 KERAAVLAKDPKAPY
+555 RANADRADVPY
-570 TIVADSI
+570 VIVADSI
-577 KIPDDWVEIEF
+577 KIPDDWTEIEF
-588 GKGVRQKSETPPG
+588 GKGARQKPDSPAGGAAG
-601 GGTEFGNSGGDLG
+601 GGSDFGAPASGDAASNASQGQ
-614 GGGAKKPAGSG
+614 G
-625 NKGGNSF
+625 NKGM
-632 QGRRAAP
+632 QGRRKP
-639 PPDASSDTGPGF
+639 PAGGGQMPGMGQ
-651 GLSTGGAGPGSGES
+651 GLGLSGGGEGAGDGSGDGSTGGAGGADWS
-665 SGDASGG
+665 SGSDAASK
-672 SDSGFGTGGA
+672 SRRKTGGA
-682 GNDPTRSKR
+682 AT
-691 RSGGAG
+691 GA
-697 STVNGE
+697 E
-703 AIKVLEEAR
+703 AESIKVLEEAR
-712 IISAPSVY
+712 IGEAPSIY
-720 QPGDLYFMGELTF
+720 QPDDVYFVGEVTF
-733 EVELPSDGPT
+733 EVELRDSKGAPAAAP
-743 SNDAQPEGTQ
+743 AEGTQ

>member
-20 IRLSREGD
+20 IRLVREGD

-52 AMVRFTLG
+52 AMARFTLG

-278 ATVGKILGTGS
+278 ASVEKILGTGS

-314 KRIQLEGDQAADF
+314 KRIQLEGDQAAEF
-327 AANAMGLVVA
+327 AANSMGLVVA

-363 AWMAKGKWFAVAAGL
+363 AWMAKGKWFAAAAGL
-378 GLVMGAMLFIRPITG
+378 GLVISGMLFIRPITG
-393 RSRLGESVPQSV
+393 RSGLGSSTPASVESTISQ
-405 VAAIA
+405 
-410 DGQRNKAAYDQIA
+410 GKAFKAQYDELSGA
-423 GMGANGGAAKNMLA
+423 GANGGAAQNMLS
-437 LVDNRN
+437 LVDYRN
-443 VWPLLVNDAFS
+443 VWPHLVNDVYT
-454 ALAAANPQPELLVDL
+454 ALAAANPQPALVGGNLDDIK
-469 EAQVSRLPAGQVDEA
+469 AIP
-484 ALSDMLTKSLS
+484 
-495 EARSIEVAQ
+495 VAE
-504 RRLVML
+504 RRLVTL
-510 EELSGAYVPPAPG
+510 DELGSAYVAPG
-523 GKRRIKVAMRISL
+523 ADGKPRIRVSMKVSL
-536 SHSDPSVFLSKENS
+536 SHADPGVFLNKEKS

-555 KERAAVLAKDPKAPY
+555 RANADRADVPY
-570 TIVADSI
+570 VIVADSI
-577 KIPDDWVEIEF
+577 KIPDDWTEIEF
-588 GKGVRQKSETPPG
+588 GKGARQKPDAPAGGAAG
-601 GGTEFGNSGGDLG
+601 GGSDFG
-614 GGGAKKPAGSG
+614 
-625 NKGGNSF
+625 
-632 QGRRAAP
+632 AP
-639 PPDASSDTGPGF
+639 
-651 GLSTGGAGPGSGES
+651 S
-665 SGDASGG
+665 SGDAGSTASQGQGNKGMQGRRKPPAGGGQMPGMGQGLGLSGG
-672 SDSGFGTGGA
+672 GEGAGDGAGDGSSGGTGGA
-682 GNDPTRSKR
+682 DWSSGSDAASKSR
-691 RSGGAG
+691 RKTGGSATG
-697 STVNGE
+697 AE
-703 AIKVLEEAR
+703 AESIKVLEEAR
-712 IISAPSVY
+712 IGEGPSIY
-720 QPGDLYFMGELTF
+720 QPDDVYFVGEVTF
-733 EVELPSDGPT
+733 EVELRDPKLKGAP
-743 SNDAQPEGTQ
+743 AAAPAEGTQ